1 MRCCQKIRQTISAL
15 LISLLIQATMPAT
28 MEGQAAQS
36 KAEVLHRL
44 SSERLIEAVL
54 TADGSLLAHVRETTE
69 GIKSGTWRACLAA
82 SQRAATDKLIEAF
95 ITRNISGAR
104 VSAIIPHDETSG
116 RLRLEARF
124 SVPNYAQ
131 VQARGMVIR
140 PALFAS
146 SEMTSMIEAGARQQ
160 FTAQTRCLTE
170 TAQFRLPPGWS
181 VKDLPETI
189 RFSLPQGS
197 FQAEFELRDGCL
209 VVRQTLQLS
218 IQTGVAT
225 SEAAARSFNERVQQA
240 GQTKVTIVRS
250 RS

>member
-15 LISLLIQATMPAT
+15 LISLLIQAVMPVT
-28 MEGQAAQS
+28 VEGQAAQS

-44 SSERLIEAVL
+44 SSERLIDAVL

-69 GIKSGTWRACLAA
+69 GIKSGAWRACLAA
-82 SQRAATDKLIEAF
+82 SQRAETDKLIEAF

-104 VSAIIPHDETSG
+104 VSAIIPRDETDG
-116 RLRLEARF
+116 RLRLEVRF

-131 VQARGMVIR
+131 AQARGMVIR
-140 PALFAS
+140 PALFAFG
-146 SEMTSMIEAGARQQ
+146 EMTWMIEAASRQQ
-160 FTAQTRCLTE
+160 FITENRRLTE
-170 TAQFRLPPGWS
+170 TAQIRLPSGWS

-189 RFSLPQGS
+189 RFSQPQGS
-197 FQAEFELRDGCL
+197 FQAEFEVRDGCL

-218 IQTGVAT
+218 TQAGVAT
-225 SEAAARSFNERVQQA
+225 PEAAARSFNERVQQA